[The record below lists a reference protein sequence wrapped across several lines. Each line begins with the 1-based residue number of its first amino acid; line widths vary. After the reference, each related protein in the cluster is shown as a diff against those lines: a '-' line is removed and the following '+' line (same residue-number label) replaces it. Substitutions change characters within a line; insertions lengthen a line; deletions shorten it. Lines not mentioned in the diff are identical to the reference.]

1 MKYINYILILLGAFV
16 AMYAKAGAD
25 QNQALLV
32 IGIVMLMLGVYRV
45 SRKIPSKNREEDD
58 VEDSENK

>member
-1 MKYINYILILLGAFV
+1 MKYINYILILVGAFI

-45 SRKIPSKNREEDD
+45 SRTIPSKNKEEED
-58 VEDSENK
+58 VEDSENQ

>member
-1 MKYINYILILLGAFV
+1 MKYLNYILILIGAGI

-45 SRKIPSKNREEDD
+45 SRTVPSKREREEEI
-58 VEDSENK
+58 EDSQN

>member
-1 MKYINYILILLGAFV
+1 MKYINYILILVGAFI

-32 IGIVMLMLGVYRV
+32 IGIVLLMLGVYRV
-45 SRKIPSKNREEDD
+45 SKTIPSKNKEEEDLK
-58 VEDSENK
+58 DSENQ

>member
-1 MKYINYILILLGAFV
+1 MKYINYILILVGAFI

-45 SRKIPSKNREEDD
+45 SRMIPSKNKEEEG
-58 VEDSENK
+58 VEDSENQ

>member
-1 MKYINYILILLGAFV
+1 MKYLNYILILVGAFI

-45 SRKIPSKNREEDD
+45 SRTIPSKNSEHNI
-58 VEDSENK
+58 EDSENE